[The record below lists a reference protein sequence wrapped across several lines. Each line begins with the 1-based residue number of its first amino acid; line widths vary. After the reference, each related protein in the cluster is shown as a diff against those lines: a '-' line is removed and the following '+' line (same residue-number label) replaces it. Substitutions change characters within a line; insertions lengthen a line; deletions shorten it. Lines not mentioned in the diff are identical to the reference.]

1 VVVAAPVVA
10 GTGTVVT
17 GAGTVVVADT
27 VVDTVNETAT

>member
-1 VVVAAPVVA
+1 VVVAATVVA